1 MTEGNNPGTGKG
13 SARVREIFSSIA
25 GEYDRVNTVIS
36 FGQISRWRRKFVKEM
51 NIPEGGS
58 VLDLGC
64 GTGELTRL
72 IAGEVGDG
80 RVHGVDLTP
89 EMIEIAEA
97 RLPKKYRDVVDFA
110 VGKGEE
116 LELDPN
122 SFDIATSAFT
132 LRNVEDLP
140 GVISELKRVVKPG
153 GEIYSLELSK
163 PRIPVFREIY
173 FFYFN
178 RILPALG
185 KLFQGNRGPYK
196 YLTESL
202 KKFPNQDKLKKIF
215 QEVGLTGVSYN
226 ELFGGIAAIH
236 RGKKRET

>member
-13 SARVREIFSSIA
+13 SDRVREIFSSIA
-25 GEYDRVNTVIS
+25 REYDKVNTVIS
-36 FGQISRWRRKFVKEM
+36 FGQIGRWRRKLVSEM
-51 NIPEGGS
+51 NIPERGS

-72 IAGEVGDG
+72 IAGEIDEGKVC
-80 RVHGVDLTP
+80 GVDLTP
-89 EMIEIAEA
+89 EMIEIADA
-97 RLPKKYRDVVDFA
+97 RLPKKYRNRVDFA

-116 LELDPN
+116 LELDSN
-122 SFDIATSAFT
+122 SFDVATSAFT
-132 LRNVEDLP
+132 LRNVEYLP

-153 GEIYSLELSK
+153 GKIYSLELSK
-163 PRIPVFREIY
+163 PQIPVFREIY

-178 RILPALG
+178 RILPTLG

-215 QEVGLTGVSYN
+215 QEAGLTGVSYK